1 MWRLPAVLL
10 VFAATSAGCQRP
22 IQIEPQA
29 VDDAQLGARIKT
41 VLVNDAELGPR
52 IIEVRVTRGVVTLSG
67 LVGSASEAERAVELA
82 RTVPGVTDVRSRLV
96 VQDLSASP
104 AAPDDGAITDI
115 RARPTRQ
122 EASATQRRLL
132 AIGASLNTR
141 EPTSDRLASDLTVG
155 PLVRLGTGRGLG
167 ITLGFSWFKA
177 DLAPETSA
185 GTLGRLTIRPVMGG
199 ASYTFTD
206 QARWALSMSLVGGM
220 AFNSFTLDQ
229 AAPRDVL
236 ALEIDNS
243 FAVRPGVSLWY
254 DVNSRAALNFFTG
267 YVITRPQVTYLEFGD
282 FAKRT
287 VRADTAVVNI
297 GLAYKLF

>member
-1 MWRLPAVLL
+1 MWRLSAVLL

-29 VDDAQLGARIKT
+29 IDDAQLGARIKT

-82 RTVPGVTDVRSRLV
+82 RTVPGVNDVRSRLV

-104 AAPDDGAITDI
+104 AAPDDGAS
-115 RARPTRQ
+115 AGRPRPARQ
-122 EASATQRRLL
+122 EASATRRRLL

-177 DLAPETSA
+177 DLAPESSD

-282 FAKRT
+282 FTKRT